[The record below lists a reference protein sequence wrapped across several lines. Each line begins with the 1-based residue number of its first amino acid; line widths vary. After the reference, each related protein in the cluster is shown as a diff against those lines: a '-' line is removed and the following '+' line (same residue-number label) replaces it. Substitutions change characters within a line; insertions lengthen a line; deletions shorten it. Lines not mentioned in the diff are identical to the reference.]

1 MDYQINFPLIAGLVG
16 VYFFSVIFTVLQTRA
31 TSSERYKKYRLYTPV
46 NDPLANTSKFLRT
59 SLIIIFI
66 ACIWT
71 AYLTQGYD
79 WVIHDEP
86 AGFAVLLGQVLA
98 VLLIYDFMFYWV
110 HRAFHL
116 PFLMRYVHHVHHRV
130 RFPTAIDDYYLH
142 PIDTLWVTTLFFL
155 SIAIIGPVN
164 TTTFI
169 ATLFV
174 WVFINNSIH
183 GGLNLPH
190 PIFKLTN
197 YWARM
202 HECHHGKNMQS
213 NFGSIF
219 PFWDMMFGTHYI
231 SKKYQRA
238 VSG

>member
-1 MDYQINFPLIAGLVG
+1 MVAQINFPLIAGLVG

-31 TSSERYKKYRLYTPV
+31 AKSERYKQYRLYTPV
-46 NDPLANTSKFLRT
+46 NDPLANTSKVPRT
-59 SLIIIFI
+59 FFIILFI

-86 AGFAVLLGQVLA
+86 SAFAVLPVQILA

-110 HRAFHL
+110 HRVFHL
-116 PFLMRYVHHVHHRV
+116 PLLIRYVHYVHHKV

-155 SIAIIGPVN
+155 SVTIVGPFN

-174 WVFINNSIH
+174 WVFMNNSIH
-183 GGLNLPH
+183 GGLNLPN
-190 PIFKLTN
+190 PVFRLTN
-197 YWARM
+197 YLARM
-202 HECHHGKNMQS
+202 HNVHHGKNMSS
-213 NFGSIF
+213 NFGSFF
-219 PFWDMMFGTHYI
+219 PFWDMLFGTHHR
-231 SKKYQRA
+231 SKKEHYGQIN
-238 VSG
+238 

>member
-1 MDYQINFPLIAGLVG
+1 MDDQINFPLIAGMVG

-31 TSSERYKKYRLYTPV
+31 ANSERYKKYRLYTPV
-46 NDPLANTSKFLRT
+46 NDPFANTSKVPRTFFFFL
-59 SLIIIFI
+59 FI
-66 ACIWT
+66 TCIWT
-71 AYLTQGYD
+71 ACLTQGYD

-86 AGFAVLLGQVLA
+86 SAFAVLPVQILA

-116 PFLMRYVHHVHHRV
+116 PLLMKYVHYVHHRV

-142 PIDTLWVTTLFFL
+142 PIDTLWVTTLFFVSL
-155 SIAIIGPVN
+155 VIVGPFN
-164 TTTFI
+164 TTTFV
-169 ATLFV
+169 ATLFI

-190 PIFKLTN
+190 PIFRLTN
-197 YWARM
+197 YWARR
-202 HECHHGKNMQS
+202 HNVHHGKNMNA

-219 PFWDMMFGTHYI
+219 PFWDKMFGTNYI
-231 SKKYQRA
+231 NKKQQSA

>member
-1 MDYQINFPLIAGLVG
+1 MDDQINFPLIAGLVG
-16 VYFFSVIFTVLQTRA
+16 VYCFSVIFTVVLTRA
-31 TSSERYKKYRLYTPV
+31 AGSERYKQYRLYTPV
-46 NDPLANTSKFLRT
+46 NDPLANTGKFLRT
-59 SLIIIFI
+59 FLIITCI

-86 AGFAVLLGQVLA
+86 SAFAALPVQIVA

-116 PFLMRYVHHVHHRV
+116 PLLMRYVHYVHHRV

-142 PIDTLWVTTLFFL
+142 PIDSLWVTTLFFL
-155 SIAIIGPVN
+155 SVAIVGPFN

-190 PIFKLTN
+190 PVFTLTN

-202 HECHHGKNMQS
+202 HNVHHGINVNA

-219 PFWDMMFGTHYI
+219 PFWDVTFGTQYI
-231 SKKYQRA
+231 NKKRQGA

>member
-1 MDYQINFPLIAGLVG
+1 MVAQINFPLIAGLVG

-31 TSSERYKKYRLYTPV
+31 AKSERYKQYRLYTPV
-46 NDPLANTSKFLRT
+46 NDPLANTSKVPRT
-59 SLIIIFI
+59 FFIILFI

-86 AGFAVLLGQVLA
+86 SAFAVLPVQILA

-110 HRAFHL
+110 HRVFHL
-116 PFLMRYVHHVHHRV
+116 PLLMRYVHYVHHKV

-155 SIAIIGPVN
+155 SVTIVGPFN

-174 WVFINNSIH
+174 WVFMNNSIH
-183 GGLNLPH
+183 GGLNLPN
-190 PIFKLTN
+190 PVFRLTN
-197 YWARM
+197 YLARM
-202 HECHHGKNMQS
+202 HNVHHGKNMSS
-213 NFGSIF
+213 NFGSFF
-219 PFWDMMFGTHYI
+219 PFWDMLFGTHHR
-231 SKKYQRA
+231 SKKEHYGQIN
-238 VSG
+238 